1 MEMLK
6 GKNFMRSLLSI
17 LFLIAG
23 FSLFFS
29 ILFAP
34 IAPDKKELAASA
46 LEFIKNLLLLIVG
59 FYFGSSQGSS
69 DKSELLKSK
78 AD

>member
-1 MEMLK
+1 
-6 GKNFMRSLLSI
+6 MRSLLSI
-17 LFLIAG
+17 MFFVAG
-23 FSLFFS
+23 FALFFS

-34 IAPDKKELAASA
+34 ITPDKKELAANS
-46 LEFIKNLLLLIVG
+46 LEFVKNLLLLIVG

-69 DKSELLKSK
+69 DKSDLLKPK